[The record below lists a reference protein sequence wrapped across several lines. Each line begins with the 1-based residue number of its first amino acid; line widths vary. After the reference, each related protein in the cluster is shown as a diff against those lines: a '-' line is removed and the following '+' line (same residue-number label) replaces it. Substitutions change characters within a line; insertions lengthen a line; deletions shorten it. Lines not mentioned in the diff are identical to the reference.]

1 METSQVIS
9 LIALAVAVLGF
20 LGNTR
25 KETRSDAAALAI
37 IETKLDT
44 IISSVNEVRV
54 ENKSM
59 QQELRTHGEKL
70 VELEARLKSN
80 THRLDALEGIK
91 QKEEDGE

>member
-1 METSQVIS
+1 MEASQVIS

-25 KETRSDAAALAI
+25 KETRSDAAALAT

-44 IISSVNEVRV
+44 IIGSVNDIRV
-54 ENKSM
+54 ENRGM
-59 QQELRTHGEKL
+59 QKEIRSHAEKL

-80 THRLDALEGIK
+80 THRLNTLEGK
-91 QKEEDGE
+91 KDGGEAE